1 MNNNRTFGVEI
12 EFIGNRYAVAQEIK
26 ATGLRCEI
34 EGYNH
39 CTRSHWKI
47 VSDSSVHATGRQS
60 GSGRQGRSGWEL
72 VSPILKGQDGLEQIK
87 KVCQAMKQAGATVNV
102 TCGLHVHHDARDF
115 NVNTFK
121 NIVKIYARFETTIDT
136 LVAPSRR
143 GNENTYCQTLQ
154 RVNMDRL
161 LKQTS
166 IDGIRYT
173 YGSRYLKLNLDAY
186 ITHGTVEFRQHQ
198 GTIDAEKIINWI
210 KLTQAIVE
218 RAVARGVGKGT
229 TTDWESF
236 KYFLF
241 LNPDPNNRVSSY
253 SEEAKQMFKYYNKR
267 RQELAAA

>member
-12 EFIGNRYAVAQEIK
+12 EFVGDRDIVAWEIN

-34 EGYNH
+34 ESYNH
-39 CTRSHWKI
+39 CTRPHWKI

-60 GSGRQGRSGWEL
+60 GSGWEL

-87 KVCQAMKQAGATVNV
+87 KVCQAMKQAGAAVNV

-115 NVNTFK
+115 NVDTFK

-154 RVNMDRL
+154 GVDMDRL
-161 LKQTS
+161 LKQTN
-166 IDGIRYT
+166 INGIRNI
-173 YGSRYLKLNLDAY
+173 YGGRYHKLNLDSY

-198 GTIDAEKIINWI
+198 GTIDADKIINWI
-210 KLTQAIVE
+210 KLTQAMVQ
-218 RAVARGVGKGT
+218 RAVDRPVRKGT
-229 TTDWESF
+229 AADWGTF
-236 KYFLF
+236 KDYIFR
-241 LNPDPNNRVSSY
+241 NHAPNNRQTTF
-253 SEEAKQMFKYYNKR
+253 SEDTKQLVKFYQKR